1 MIINFRDIFKR
12 KKEESKNVNS
22 IWKLMTYT
30 YRFAEGKRHLLFLYV
45 AMFLLSNI
53 VSLSETILSGKI
65 FNFIQI
71 NNLNSTNINHLI
83 LLVTGLLAITI
94 IFWLLHGPARIIE
107 QKISFYISNNF
118 RNYLYTN
125 TLDLPLSFHNEEH
138 SGQIISKINKGNSSL
153 DKFVSSSFILLRSF
167 CTALAV
173 FITLFIYDYRF
184 GLLGLIMLIVVY
196 FVNTKFEKVINP
208 YRDGMNKTDNV
219 TSEIVY
225 DTISNITTIK
235 MLSLSKLVHIKLS
248 QEIEKKYKLLKGK
261 IFYNEIKWFMPA
273 FFGGLLI
280 QSVLL
285 FYIYNLYITGAVIL
299 VGEIY
304 ILYGFL
310 RKLEN
315 VMEDISWLMSFL
327 QDESRDIV
335 NSEALSDNFNK
346 INTNKVKQITN
357 IQSIEISNLDF
368 KYGEAFDLRI
378 DNLKLEKGKSYAFV
392 GESGC
397 GKTTTM
403 KILASLVECEGYQM
417 RILPPLP
424 TSPTRGE
431 EPLRNAD
438 ANVFG
443 VVPLPLREGLG
454 VGVELGGGEFGFA
467 LENIRDS
474 VMLIPQEPELFSN
487 SIRENITLGL
497 PYSESEVNE
506 VLDMVNMRETV
517 EGLPEGIES
526 KVYEKGVNLSGGQKQ
541 RLALARG
548 ILFAR
553 DKEIILL
560 DEPTS
565 SVDQDNEERI
575 YKSLLN
581 LSKDKILISSVHK
594 RNLLPM
600 FDHIVY
606 FEGGRVVR
614 VEHLKIKK

>member
-1 MIINFRDIFKR
+1 MIINLKDIFKR

-22 IWKLMTYT
+22 IWKLMIYT

-153 DKFVSSSFILLRSF
+153 DKFVSNSFILLRSF

-173 FITLFIYDYRF
+173 FMTLFIYDYRF

-285 FYIYNLYITGAVIL
+285 FYIYNLYITGAVLL

-310 RKLEN
+310 RKLEQ
-315 VMEDISWLMSFL
+315 VMEDISWMTSFL

-335 NSEALSDNFNK
+335 NSEALSNNFSK
-346 INTNKVKQITN
+346 IKNDKVKQITS
-357 IQSIEISNLDF
+357 IQSIELSNLHF
-368 KYGEAFDLRI
+368 KYSEVFDLQI

-397 GKTTTM
+397 GKTTAM

-417 RILPPLP
+417 RIQGPLP
-424 TSPTRGE
+424 TSPSRGGG
-431 EPLRNAD
+431 NAD
-438 ANVFG
+438 ASGLAPSLVGRAGERPELSGMG
-443 VVPLPLREGLG
+443 V
-454 VGVELGGGEFGFA
+454 A

-497 PYSESEVNE
+497 PYTEKEVNE

-575 YKSLLN
+575 YKSLLI

-594 RNLLPM
+594 RNLLTM

-606 FEGGRVVR
+606 FENGRITK
-614 VEHLKIKK
+614 VEKVHKNTSNNK